1 VGDQNADFTRELT
14 VLEGELKKLETE
26 YNMYFSGRL
35 ARPPWETRSRVD
47 GMVRRLDRTPITNYG
62 LRFRFT
68 TLQTRFNRFLDLWDR
83 ALRAREEGRRGPLSY
98 GRQAEPPPPERI
110 QDRIVAVTTMS
121 DPAAERDKLQSLY
134 KGLMEARQQAGQER
148 IPFERFAEL
157 VRAQVT
163 ALRDKGGAEVA
174 FRVALKDGK
183 VAFSARAL
191 RGAAEPDQ
199 AGTAGAPPARTEP
212 GDGN

>member
-1 VGDQNADFTRELT
+1 MGDPNADLNRELT
-14 VLEGELKKLETE
+14 VLEAELKKLEAE
-26 YNMYFSGRL
+26 YNMYFAGRL

-47 GMVRRLDRTPITNYG
+47 GLVKRLDRTNITNYG
-62 LRFRFT
+62 VRFRFN

-98 GRQAEPPPPERI
+98 AQPSEPPPPERI
-110 QDRIVAVTTMS
+110 QDRIVAVTTLT
-121 DPAAERDKLQSLY
+121 DPLAERDKLQNLY

-157 VRAQVT
+157 VNTQVT
-163 ALRDKGGAEVA
+163 ALRDKGSAEVA

-191 RGAAEPDQ
+191 RGADPAESNRAADYTPD
-199 AGTAGAPPARTEP
+199 GGSTP
-212 GDGN
+212 GGS